1 MEENAL
7 VIERVF
13 NAPRQ
18 MVWDAF
24 SKPEVMQEW
33 WGPEGWT
40 SPDFFM
46 DFREGGKY
54 HASMEGPM
62 PDGKVIKVWSGGE
75 YRKIVPI
82 EKIVVTDFFSNEKGD
97 KIRPDKA
104 GMDPNFPDEMEVTFT
119 FEEVEGGKTKLT
131 IKYPKP
137 DSEAAVKAMIASGME
152 EGWNGSLDKLEMS
165 LRSSV

>member
-1 MEENAL
+1 MNDDNAL

-18 MVWDAF
+18 MVWDAWT
-24 SKPEVMQEW
+24 KPEIFQKW
-33 WGPEGWT
+33 WGPGGW
-40 SPDFFM
+40 SAPDVSI

-75 YRKIVPI
+75 YKKIVPL
-82 EKIVVTDFFSNEKGD
+82 EKIIVTDYFSNEAGD
-97 KIRPDKA
+97 KIRPEKA

-119 FEEVEGGKTKLT
+119 FEDAGEGKTKMTLT
-131 IKYPKP
+131 YPKP
-137 DSEAAVKAMIASGME
+137 ESEAAVKAMMASGMK
-152 EGWNGSLDKLEMS
+152 EGWNSSLDKLAREIEK
-165 LRSSV
+165 

>member
-1 MEENAL
+1 MNENAL

-18 MVWDAF
+18 MVWDAVT
-24 SKPEVMQEW
+24 KPEIMQQW
-33 WGPEGWT
+33 WGPEGWS
-40 SPDFFM
+40 SPDMNM

-75 YRKIVPI
+75 YKKIVPL
-82 EKIVVTDFFSNEKGD
+82 EKIVVTDFFSNEAGD
-97 KIRPDKA
+97 KIKPDRA

-119 FEEVEGGKTKLT
+119 FEDAGDGKTKLT
-131 IKYPKP
+131 IVYPKP
-137 DSEAAVKAMIASGME
+137 ESEAAVKAMIASRMD
-152 EGWNGSLDKLEMS
+152 EGWSSSLSKLAKVVEK
-165 LRSSV
+165 

>member
-1 MEENAL
+1 MENAL
-7 VIERVF
+7 VIERIF

-18 MVWDAF
+18 AVWDALT
-24 SKPEVMQEW
+24 KPEIMQKW
-33 WGPEGWT
+33 WGPGGWS
-40 SPDFFM
+40 SPDFKM

-62 PDGKVIKVWSGGE
+62 PDGKVVKVWSGGE
-75 YRKIVPI
+75 YRKIVPM
-82 EKIVVTDFFSNEKGD
+82 EKIVITDFFSNETGE

-119 FEEVEGGKTKLT
+119 FEDAGAGKTKLT
-131 IKYPKP
+131 IIYPKP

-152 EGWNGSLDKLEMS
+152 EGWNSSLDKLAKVVEK
-165 LRSSV
+165 